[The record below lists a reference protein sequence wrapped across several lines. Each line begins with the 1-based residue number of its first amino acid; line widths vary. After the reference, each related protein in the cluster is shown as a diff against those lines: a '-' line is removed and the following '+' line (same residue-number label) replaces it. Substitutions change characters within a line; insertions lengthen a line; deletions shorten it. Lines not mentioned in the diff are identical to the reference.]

1 MWHAGVRENN
11 IGLLSD
17 YVTPKTRGKV
27 VKGHRRRIS
36 VVGKIMAPPPKDV
49 RVLNH
54 QNL

>member
-36 VVGKIMAPPPKDV
+36 VVGKIMAPPPKMSV
-49 RVLNH
+49 S
-54 QNL
+54 